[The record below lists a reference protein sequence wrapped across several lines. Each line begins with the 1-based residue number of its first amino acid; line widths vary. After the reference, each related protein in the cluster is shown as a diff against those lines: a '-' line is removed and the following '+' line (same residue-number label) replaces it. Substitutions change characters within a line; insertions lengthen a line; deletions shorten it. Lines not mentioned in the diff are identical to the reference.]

1 VIEQG
6 QDDPQRRK
14 IKKQFRLQGAITR
27 CKRKWESNA
36 PTWKSFPLTSTNDP
50 WFDTRTLLDLLQ
62 RAEITQGTGPLAE
75 SKTLDLSTWNI
86 IDWLHD
92 TGRRKENEVRK
103 IDLLI
108 ETQPTE
114 GFDLEWKEKSKR
126 LVHEE

>member
-1 VIEQG
+1 V
-6 QDDPQRRK
+6 
-14 IKKQFRLQGAITR
+14 F
-27 CKRKWESNA
+27 
-36 PTWKSFPLTSTNDP
+36 
-50 WFDTRTLLDLLQ
+50 LDLLQ

-92 TGRRKENEVRK
+92 TGRQKENEVQK

-126 LVHEE
+126 LRRHLKQQNSEQGREPENHTEVSRRR